1 MWPSMNIS
9 FCVGFGSGAAVSA
22 AHSAELIA
30 VVVDLAT
37 KVVALIA

>member
-1 MWPSMNIS
+1 MNIS
-9 FCVGFGSGAAVSA
+9 FCVGFGTGAAVSA

-30 VVVDLAT
+30 AVVDLAT

>member
-1 MWPSMNIS
+1 MNLS
-9 FCVGFGSGAAVSA
+9 FVVGFGTGSAVSA

-37 KVVALIA
+37 KVVAWIV